1 MYTKNAVGP
10 NTEPCGTPLPTLSLE
25 LSRVTSGKVEHQVKW
40 NI

>member
-25 LSRVTSGKVEHQVKW
+25 LSQNSHLPGFR
-40 NI
+40 